1 MYLMWG
7 LLEGR
12 ERLGTQG
19 EKSFD
24 LPTVQGSLSSSSAC
38 LTPSFSF
45 PPQYSAC
52 SSKCKNA

>member
-1 MYLMWG
+1 MWG